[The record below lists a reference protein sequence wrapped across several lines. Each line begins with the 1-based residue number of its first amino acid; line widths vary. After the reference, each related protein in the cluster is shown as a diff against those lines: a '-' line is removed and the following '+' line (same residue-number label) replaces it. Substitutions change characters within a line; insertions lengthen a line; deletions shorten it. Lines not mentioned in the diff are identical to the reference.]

1 MQEVGDMDGDN
12 APENDD
18 RPATGEGGHDDAP
31 SSGDERVD
39 DALGRLDELESAD
52 VSAHAGIYDE
62 VHRSLAAVLDDP
74 ATVPDQ

>member
-1 MQEVGDMDGDN
+1 MDANN
-12 APENDD
+12 APETDD
-18 RPATGEGGHDDAP
+18 HPDAEVGGHHDAP
-31 SSGDERVD
+31 STGDERVD
-39 DALGRLDELESAD
+39 DALGRMDDLDSAD

>member
-1 MQEVGDMDGDN
+1 MDGNN
-12 APENDD
+12 APETDGHPD
-18 RPATGEGGHDDAP
+18 AEEGGRHDGP
-31 SSGDERVD
+31 STGDERVD
-39 DALGRLDELESAD
+39 DALGRMDDLDSAD